1 MIYPIASCPYKN
13 NDHENGV
20 VAFIK
25 EENHIEDIVS
35 KGIVSISYSSRS
47 SGSKDPSVM
56 FKINNTNNEY
66 FFSTKSTE
74 PKYMLFDFTKYSIAF
89 EGISIRT
96 GRIDWYENYY
106 IKTSYDNFQTDSKRI
121 LYLDSGKSTI
131 WINFPFKKTRPSRF
145 LNISVIGSS
154 FHPVDNF
161 AIYRIEFFGDI
172 YRTSREIVCMFC
184 TCQKLHLPQF
194 KHLLSLSFMYF
205 IK

>member
-1 MIYPIASCPYKN
+1 MCFSRM
-13 NDHENGV
+13 
-20 VAFIK
+20 
-25 EENHIEDIVS
+25 
-35 KGIVSISYSSRS
+35 SYSSRS

-172 YRTSREIVCMFC
+172 YKTSREIVCLLC
-184 TCQKLHLPQF
+184 TCRKKP
-194 KHLLSLSFMYF
+194 F
-205 IK
+205 IPFQHFTTFTFILIPK